1 MIKLRHI
8 LENYTNDYRVSADT
22 TFREYIKRVEGE
34 QLTAY
39 DLGDG
44 MITIGYGHAE
54 PKSKSKYK
62 VGQTISKSEAEQLLT
77 QDIKTAESRVNAYMQ
92 TNFPNVAL
100 TLLQKQMLTDYA
112 FNPGLTEFPKFVRAV
127 VARDWKTAT
136 REYKRYFQGR
146 ELGRNQIFYD
156 TFLTHVDGQTA
167 PQVINVTIS
176 PNQAT
181 PGEQVTI
188 SIGNQHLPLNQV
200 KLAIMSI
207 GVGARVVKNHMWN
220 QVKMGILKFN
230 APETP
235 GTYQLVIY
243 APNTRFWI
251 RLPLMVK

>member
-8 LENYTNDYRVSADT
+8 LENYTNDYQVAADN

-62 VGQTISKSEAEQLLT
+62 VGQTISKPDAEQLLT

-92 TNFPNVAL
+92 SNFPNVEL
-100 TLLQKQMLTDYA
+100 SLLQKQMLTDYA

-127 VARDWKTAT
+127 ISRDWKTAT
-136 REYKRYFQGR
+136 QEYKRYFQGR
-146 ELGRNQIFYD
+146 ELGRNRIFYD
-156 TFLTHVDGQTA
+156 TFLKNVTNQTT
-167 PQVINVTIS
+167 PQLINVTINPS
-176 PNQAT
+176 EVA

-188 SIGNQHLPLNQV
+188 SIGNQHLPLDQV
-200 KLAIMSI
+200 KLSIMSI
-207 GVGARVVKNHMWN
+207 KFGAQIVKNHMWN

-230 APETP
+230 APESP
-235 GTYQLVIY
+235 GTYQLIIY
-243 APNTRFWI
+243 APNTKFWA
-251 RLPLMVK
+251 RLPLTVK